1 MTKRFF
7 PAIVA
12 VYAVLAAVLIAA
24 AAAPVI
30 DLNVSNGLLNAFGS
44 KFSYSLGNFFE
55 IWAEPVTLI
64 PGAFVMAM
72 GTSMFLRKKSAKVTV
87 FGIVAFAGGFACA
100 YQTIYRTVKYY
111 AKLENA
117 SEAWLVKNKPILT
130 DHLSV
135 KLVCIAAGVA
145 LTALFVLIANKIKFE
160 TLAKMEK
167 VFIFVFCSYLCA
179 LITISVLKNIWGRMR
194 FREFLNAFNTGTDP
208 VFTAWFLPQG
218 KPISDAYKSF
228 PSGHTSNALQILPM
242 TFIFDAAGK
251 EKTGKILRICFAVW
265 IVFIMFSRILAGAHY
280 LSDVCG
286 GAMISFTVMVVSGSI
301 IFGKGEKKSKKD

>member
-1 MTKRFF
+1 MAKKFY
-7 PAIVA
+7 PVIIA
-12 VYAVLAAVLIAA
+12 VYAVLAAVLITAA
-24 AAAPVI
+24 IVPKI
-30 DLNVSNGLLNAFGS
+30 DLDVSNGLLNTFGS

-72 GTSMFLRKKSAKVTV
+72 GTSMFLRKKTKRDTV

-111 AKLENA
+111 AKLEDA
-117 SEAWLVKNKPILT
+117 SEAWLFVKNPILT
-130 DHLSV
+130 DHISV
-135 KLVCIAAGVA
+135 KLVCIAAGIAV
-145 LTALFVLIANKIKFE
+145 TALFVLIANKMKFE

-194 FREFLNAFNTGTDP
+194 FREYLDALNSETGGREAI
-208 VFTAWFLPQG
+208 FTAWFLPQG

-228 PSGHTSNALQILPM
+228 PSGHTSNAMQILPM
-242 TFIFDAAGK
+242 TFIFDAVGK
-251 EKTGKILRICFAVW
+251 EKTGKILRVCFAVW
-265 IVFIMFSRILAGAHY
+265 IAFIMLTRILAGAHY

-286 GAMISFTVMVVSGSI
+286 GAMISFTVMIVSAAV
-301 IFGKGEKKSKKD
+301 IFKNREKT